1 LQAMNA
7 NMDELKLYN
16 DKKNDEIIDV
26 EKHLDQKQN
35 KLFKDYYLA
44 RLKR

>member
-1 LQAMNA
+1 MNA

-35 KLFKDYYLA
+35 KFFKDYYLA